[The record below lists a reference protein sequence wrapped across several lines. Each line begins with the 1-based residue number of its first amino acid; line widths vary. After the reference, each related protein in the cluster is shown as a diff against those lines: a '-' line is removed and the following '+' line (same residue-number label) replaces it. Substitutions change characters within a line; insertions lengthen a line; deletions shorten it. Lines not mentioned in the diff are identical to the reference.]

1 MKAYL
6 FPGQGAQF
14 PGMGKDLYDRFDEA
28 KDLFRQADEILG
40 FSLSDIMFNG
50 SEEDLRQTKITQP
63 AIFVHSVIAAKML
76 GDDFRPDMLAGHSL
90 GEFSALTAG
99 KALSFEDGLRLVLQ
113 RALAMQ
119 KATEL
124 TESTMAAV
132 LGLDDATVERVCA
145 ETEGTVV
152 PANYNS
158 PGQLVIS
165 GETEAV
171 KKAAE
176 KLQEAGAR
184 RVVMLKV
191 GGAFHSPVMEPA
203 RKDLAEAI
211 NQTEFRQPV
220 APVYQNVT
228 AKPET
233 DPEKIRENLIA
244 QLTSPVRWTQ
254 SVQRMIADG
263 ATEFYE
269 VGPGNVL
276 LGLLRKINRQVKSEK
291 IKFE

>member
-276 LGLLRKINRQVKSEK
+276 LGLLRKINRQVKGEK

>member
-1 MKAYL
+1 MKRAYM
-6 FPGQGAQF
+6 FPGQGSQF
-14 PGMGKDLYDRFDEA
+14 PGMGKDLYDKYDEA
-28 KDLFRQADEILG
+28 KALFRRADEILG
-40 FSLSDIMFNG
+40 FPLSEVMFNG
-50 SEEDLRQTKITQP
+50 TEEELRQTKITQP

-76 GDDFRPDMLAGHSL
+76 GDEFRPDMLAGHSL

-99 KALSFEDGLRLVLQ
+99 GALSFEDGLRLVLQ

-119 KATEL
+119 RATEL
-124 TESTMAAV
+124 HPSTMAAV
-132 LGLDDATVERVCA
+132 LGMDDETVEKIL
-145 ETEGTVV
+145 EEIPGIVV

-171 KKAAE
+171 KAAAE
-176 KLQEAGAR
+176 KLKEAGAR
-184 RVVMLKV
+184 RVVMLNV
-191 GGAFHSPVMEPA
+191 GGAFHSPLMEPA

-211 NQTEFRQPV
+211 EKTPFKRPV

-228 AKPET
+228 ALPET
-233 DPEKIRENLIA
+233 DPEKIKQNLIA

-254 SVQRMIADG
+254 TVRNMIRDG

-276 LGLLRKINRQVKSEK
+276 LGLLRKIDRSVTGKKAE
-291 IKFE
+291 I

>member
-28 KDLFRQADEILG
+28 KALFQQADEILG

-99 KALSFEDGLRLVLQ
+99 NALSFEDGLRLVLQ

-276 LGLLRKINRQVKSEK
+276 LGLLRKINRQVKGEK